1 MDFDE
6 FKSVRTHWMAFYVSS
21 DNVPYFDRFGV

>member
-6 FKSVRTHWMAFYVSS
+6 FKLVRTHWMAFYVSS
-21 DNVPYFDRFGV
+21 GNVTYFDSFGV